1 MNETIAASL
10 PETCDILSAFR
21 LPRWA
26 ELPDLPLYMDQVLGL
41 IERYLGAYPGFDKK
55 GLTSSMV
62 NNYVKLG
69 VMPPPVK
76 KKYTRS
82 HLANLI
88 VICILK
94 ASLPIAAIRSLIA
107 GAAENAPEQALYER
121 FCEAFERS
129 NRAAAEKALAEAA
142 EAADDLSPLW
152 HAALRSQAE
161 QAIART
167 LVDSCSGK
175 AE

>member
-1 MNETIAASL
+1 MNETIASSL
-10 PETCDILSAFR
+10 PETCDTLSAFR

-76 KKYTRS
+76 KKYTRT
-82 HLANLI
+82 HLAYLI
-88 VICILK
+88 VICLLK
-94 ASLPIAAIRSLIA
+94 PCLPIAAVRALMA
-107 GAAENAPEQALYER
+107 GEAESAPEQALYDR

-129 NRAAAEKALAEAA
+129 NRAAAEKALTDLGDAPGA
-142 EAADDLSPLW
+142 LSPLW

-167 LVDSCSGK
+167 LVASFSDT